1 MSNIA
6 SNKEKSFDTKNALW
20 PFLKRIFT
28 YAYRHKKFFWGFLIC
43 VIAIA
48 IFDAIW
54 PLLWMSFID
63 LAIVPGIEAY
73 KASQVENFTPDYSN
87 VYYYGGLFAING
99 ICSVIAV
106 IGFIWCTGN
115 IKELVLMELRKEMF
129 IKLQGLSFS
138 FFDKSQSGWL
148 LSRITSDAQ
157 KVSRLISW
165 GFLNLVWGITMIVA
179 CLISM
184 FYYQWKLAAIVT
196 LSLPLLMVLSIKIR
210 TMIMKYSR
218 DSRRINSDII
228 SAFTENINGVAV
240 NKATSQEKRVGRNFN
255 LLADDMAKVTF
266 KAGYFTVMYQPLIIF
281 IGSITAIFVIFFG
294 GQMVLS
300 GLTLGVF
307 IAFFRYAVRIFE
319 PVMDISSFYSFAQSS
334 LSAGE
339 RIFSLLDEEVAI
351 KDDASVKE
359 HYNNLNGDI
368 EFANVTFGY
377 NAENTVLENFNLT
390 VEAGQSIAIVGPTG
404 EGKSTIVNLI
414 SRFYE
419 PTDGAILID
428 GINYKKRTL
437 NSLRSQLGIV
447 LQSPHLFSGTIRD
460 NVAYGNPTASLEEI
474 KEALKTVAA
483 DEMIPYLDKEV
494 GESGTHLSTGER
506 QLVSFARA
514 VLANPSILIM
524 DEATSSIDTLAEA
537 KIQKAIKGLLSKR
550 TAFIIAHRL
559 STIKNCDR
567 ILVINQGSIV
577 EDGSH
582 ENLMALGGKYYD
594 LYSKQKVHV
603 DV

>member
-1 MSNIA
+1 MSNIV
-6 SNKEKSFDTKNALW
+6 SNKEKSFDTKNALL

-28 YAYRHKKFFWGFLIC
+28 YAYRHKKFFWGFLIS
-43 VIAIA
+43 VVTLG

-54 PLLWMSFID
+54 PLLWMYFID
-63 LAIVPGIEAY
+63 HAIVPGIEAY
-73 KASQVENFTPDYSN
+73 KASQVENFIPDYSN
-87 VYYYGGLFAING
+87 VYFYASLFALNG
-99 ICSVIAV
+99 ICSI
-106 IGFIWCTGN
+106 ISLLGFIWCAGN
-115 IKELVLMELRKEMF
+115 IKELVLKELRKEMF
-129 IKLQGLSFS
+129 TKLQGLSFS

-157 KVSRLISW
+157 KVSQLISW
-165 GFLNLVWGITMIVA
+165 GFFNFVWGMTMIIA
-179 CLISM
+179 CLASM
-184 FYYQWKLAAIVT
+184 FYYQWKLAVIVT
-196 LSLPLLMVLSIKIR
+196 LSLPLLMLLSVKLR
-210 TMIMKYSR
+210 TLIMKYSR

-228 SAFTENINGVAV
+228 ASFTENINGVAV
-240 NKATSQEKRVGRNFN
+240 NKATSQEQRVGRDFN
-255 LLADDMAKVTF
+255 LLANDMAKVTF
-266 KAGYFTVMYQPLIIF
+266 KAEYFTVMYQPLIIF
-281 IGSITAIFVIFFG
+281 IGSITAIFVIIFG
-294 GQMVLS
+294 GKMVLS

-307 IAFFRYAVRIFE
+307 IAFFRYAVRIFH
-319 PVMDISSFYSFAQSS
+319 PILDISHFYSFAQSS

-339 RIFSLLDEEVAI
+339 RIFGLLDEKIEI
-351 KDDASVKE
+351 QDGSVKE
-359 HYNNLNGDI
+359 NFNKINGDI

-377 NAENTVLENFNLT
+377 NSENTVLENFNLD

-419 PTDGAILID
+419 PTQGAILID
-428 GINYKKRTL
+428 GVDYKKRTL

-447 LQSPHLFSGTIRD
+447 LQTPHLFSGTIRD
-460 NVAYGNPTASLEEI
+460 NVAYSNPSASLDEI

-483 DEMIPYLDKEV
+483 DELIPYLDKEV

-582 ENLMALGGKYYD
+582 ENLMTLGGKYYD
-594 LYSKQKVHV
+594 LYSKQKVQV